1 MKKHTLV
8 SLLIVLMFG
17 ISCSNKG
24 GNVTVN
30 IKIKNNVAKQN
41 IYLELVELDGSVP
54 MVLDS
59 IVVEKGNSELTLKGR
74 SIDPEAIYRIILDDN
89 SRFFLLVPDQNKI
102 SAEFDLA
109 KMEITEINSPAGKEM
124 TSLLNGF
131 NSNIEKLN
139 AMREQVQSQ
148 PAVMDSSR
156 VAMEK
161 EFMKQLNQTGVYVVN
176 FASNAKSPG
185 VSLYALSLVGS
196 ILGPDQL
203 MPVLEKLK
211 IKYPASKRVKKI
223 EELIIS
229 ASQMNAPKDII
240 GTEAPEINLP
250 DINGK
255 SFSLKSLRG
264 KYVLIDFWASW
275 CKPCRMENPN
285 VVKAYNLFA
294 KKNFTILGVS
304 LDKEKS
310 PWVNAIKDD
319 GLTWNHVSDLKY
331 WDAEVVSTYKFEG
344 IPFNVLI
351 DPKGII
357 IAKDLRGEQLI
368 ATLEKFLK

>member
-1 MKKHTLV
+1 
-8 SLLIVLMFG
+8 
-17 ISCSNKG
+17 
-24 GNVTVN
+24 
-30 IKIKNNVAKQN
+30 
-41 IYLELVELDGSVP
+41 
-54 MVLDS
+54 
-59 IVVEKGNSELTLKGR
+59 
-74 SIDPEAIYRIILDDN
+74 
-89 SRFFLLVPDQNKI
+89 
-102 SAEFDLA
+102 
-109 KMEITEINSPAGKEM
+109 
-124 TSLLNGF
+124 
-131 NSNIEKLN
+131 
-139 AMREQVQSQ
+139 
-148 PAVMDSSR
+148 
-156 VAMEK
+156 
-161 EFMKQLNQTGVYVVN
+161 
-176 FASNAKSPG
+176 
-185 VSLYALSLVGS
+185 VGS

-203 MPVLEKLK
+203 MPVLENLK

-331 WDAEVVSTYKFEG
+331 WDAEVVTTYKFEG

>member
-240 GTEAPEINLP
+240 GTEASEINLP

-304 LDKEKS
+304 LDKEKG